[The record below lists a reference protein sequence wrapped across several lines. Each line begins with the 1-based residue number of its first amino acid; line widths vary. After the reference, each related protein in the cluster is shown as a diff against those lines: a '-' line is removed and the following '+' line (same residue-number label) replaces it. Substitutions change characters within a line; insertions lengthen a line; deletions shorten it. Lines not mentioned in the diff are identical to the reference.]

1 VWFLGGVLRKV
12 GAKRGFLMGG
22 TWFLGG
28 KTWWFAWCFCGEE
41 KYANFLK

>member
-22 TWFLGG
+22 TWFLVKRGG
-28 KTWWFAWCFCGEE
+28 LRGVFVVRKSTPTF
-41 KYANFLK
+41 